1 MAKKKQGRSQKHRSE
16 KKILDA
22 FHLAE
27 CRENG
32 TDESDSGE
40 ELQVRDGIMNARKFM
55 KNPDDDAF
63 EDEEIDSDEAL
74 NSGDDYDVLDSKFSH
89 TIRDKRKN
97 GVESESEYDSI
108 DESQLVT
115 LSEAWDLEDK
125 YNASKTAKKVKSG
138 SSDVV
143 LEDIRESEELES
155 EDDQDEHG
163 RGSDLESSSDECV
176 SGSDDSDDSD
186 DGSAVS
192 SLEDEEEVLRGTDDA
207 NEVNMS
213 NTLSIINL
221 RLAKKPEKKRLINET
236 ARESQFA
243 VPTGGAKLSLAEMLG
258 GADAADATLFSQNHP
273 EEHKPLDVPLLKR
286 IQERTDREVAYEITK
301 KEVSKWEE
309 TVRAICDADK
319 LQFPL
324 VQPSADEQEEMDAE
338 REVDAEKEVDSLQI
352 IQENDGKS
360 TLESKIND
368 VLRAGGL
375 SDESKEATFEQMAAA
390 KLSKEE
396 MLKRT
401 QELRRMRELMF
412 RDEQRA
418 KRIKKI
424 KSKQFRK
431 IRKRESLRDAALME
445 GSEESDSE
453 DRNRRRAEERVS
465 LRHKTQSKWSKSVIK
480 SGITKD
486 ASTRAELEEM
496 LRSGE
501 RLRSKQLGH
510 REGEQSDDCVSDIE
524 RDYEHDDRKA
534 EETERGIL
542 GKGVLAMD
550 FMKAAEERKRK
561 ENLREIAFLKDMRDG
576 TGMEDFV
583 SAQEG
588 SVNKIKNQGRRVY
601 VPSAVVTH
609 EEMAEVEEEVLHDFR
624 DDEARNL
631 EKQMRGRA
639 RSSGAANDDDVE
651 PPAKKYKAVEEEFT
665 GFDDNATSGAE
676 KSEAD
681 DSERDT
687 DKKRGPARNSRN
699 PLSNTQS
706 NSDAEENPWLAGMDE
721 TTAKSHKFLAIA
733 EDSSRMAKA
742 AHKIQKSADKHL
754 GKAKAKETYIDLKQ
768 VMQISRKVH
777 GSEDEGED
785 QNDGETRMFL
795 QKNLILEAFAGE
807 DVVSEFQ
814 KEKRDIEEAEDD
826 RFEDMTLPGWGGWAG
841 ADITAA
847 PKKRFVRKID
857 GVVQKDKRLDK
868 GLKNVIVNETL
879 NKHNLKYQ
887 SSSVP
892 YPYES
897 KEQYER
903 ALRMPIGE
911 EWTSQATH
919 SRATMPRIVVKQG
932 VVVDPLKAPFN

>member
-32 TDESDSGE
+32 SDESDSGE

-63 EDEEIDSDEAL
+63 EDEEIDSDEVL

-115 LSEAWDLEDK
+115 LSEAWDLEEK

-143 LEDIRESEELES
+143 LEDTWESEELES

-163 RGSDLESSSDECV
+163 L
-176 SGSDDSDDSD
+176 
-186 DGSAVS
+186 S
-192 SLEDEEEVLRGTDDA
+192 SLEDEEEVLRGADDA

-213 NTLSIINL
+213 NTLSIINM
-221 RLAKKPEKKRLINET
+221 RLSKKPEKKRLINET

-258 GADAADATLFSQNHP
+258 GADAADATLLSKDHA

-309 TVRAICDADK
+309 TVRAICDAEK

-324 VQPSADEQEEMDAE
+324 VQPSADEQEEVDAE
-338 REVDAEKEVDSLQI
+338 REVDSLQI
-352 IQENDGKS
+352 IQEIDGKS

-368 VLRAGGL
+368 VLRAGAL

-424 KSKQFRK
+424 KSKQFRR
-431 IRKRESLRDAALME
+431 IRKRESLRDAALVE

-453 DRNRRRAEERVS
+453 DHDRRRAEERVS

-496 LRSGE
+496 LRLGE

-510 REGEQSDDCVSDIE
+510 REGEQSDDGVSDIE

-534 EETERGIL
+534 EETERGLL

-583 SAQEG
+583 SAPEG

-631 EKQMRGRA
+631 EKQMRGRE
-639 RSSGAANDDDVE
+639 RSAA
-651 PPAKKYKAVEEEFT
+651 
-665 GFDDNATSGAE
+665 
-676 KSEAD
+676 

-687 DKKRGPARNSRN
+687 DRKRGAARNSRN
-699 PLSNTQS
+699 PLSNAQS
-706 NSDAEENPWLAGMDE
+706 DSDAEENPWLAGMDE
-721 TTAKSHKFLAIA
+721 TTAKSHKYVAIA

-742 AHKIQKSADKHL
+742 AHKIQKSADKQL
-754 GKAKAKETYIDLKQ
+754 GKAKAKETYIDLNQ

-785 QNDGETRMFL
+785 QNGSETRMFL
-795 QKNLILEAFAGE
+795 QKNLILEAFAGY

-814 KEKRDIEEAEDD
+814 QEKRDIEEAEDD
-826 RFEDMTLPGWGGWAG
+826 RSEDMTLPGWGGWAG

-919 SRATMPRIVVKQG
+919 SRATKPRIVVKQG